1 MTIEVSTPPGSK
13 IVRPFEVTNRLML
26 AITIPVMLASL
37 TTPLLGLVDTAVI
50 GQLGDPHLLGGLAI
64 GALVFDFLFSTMN
77 FLRSGTTGLVAQALG
92 RHDNVEQ
99 EAIFWRAL
107 GIAVIAGSLFIAAT
121 PLVLQAALSFMNPDK
136 AVADAMSTY
145 VSIRLL
151 SSPMAL
157 GNFVVLGLLLGQGKA
172 MQGLYLQLLLNGV
185 NVVMT
190 IWLGLVLGWG
200 VAGIAWGTVLGE
212 SAALLVGLSV
222 VYLQFRSVPNPS
234 RARILDMHEVRRM
247 FTVNRDIMLRSFLL
261 LIAYAFFT
269 RAGTEAGAVTLATNA
284 VLMNFL
290 LISGYLIDGVT
301 TAAEQISGRAV
312 GAHYRPAFDRGVKL
326 SFLWGMILASAMAL
340 FFLTFGDAIVA
351 FLIKSGDVQAM
362 ASLYLPW
369 AALAPVVGLLAFHM
383 DGVFI
388 GATWSR
394 DMRNMMILSLIGY
407 FAAYFILPLYL
418 GNHGLWLALHLFL
431 GLRGLSLLS
440 ILPSRAR
447 LQFAD

>member
-1 MTIEVSTPPGSK
+1 
-13 IVRPFEVTNRLML
+13 ML

-50 GQLGDPHLLGGLAI
+50 GQVGDPHLLGGLAI

-77 FLRSGTTGLVAQALG
+77 FLRAGTTGLVAQAMG

-99 EAIFWRAL
+99 QAVFWRAI
-107 GIAVIAGSLFIAAT
+107 GIAALAGVLFIIAT
-121 PLVLQAALSFMNPDK
+121 PLILQATISFMDPDD
-136 AVADAMSTY
+136 AVANAMSTY

-157 GNFVVLGLLLGQGKA
+157 GNFAILGLLLGQGKA

-190 IWLGLVLGWG
+190 IWFGLVLGWG

-212 SAALLVGLSV
+212 TVALAVGLV
-222 VYLQFRSVPNPS
+222 MIYLQFRAVPNPT
-234 RARILDMHEVRRM
+234 RARIFDTHEIRRM
-247 FTVNRDIMLRSFLL
+247 FAVNRDIMLRSFFL
-261 LIAYAFFT
+261 LIAYAYFT
-269 RAGTEAGAVTLATNA
+269 RAGTGAGAVTLATNA

-312 GAHYRPAFDRGVKL
+312 GAHYRPAFDRGIKL
-326 SFLWGMILASAMAL
+326 SFLWGMMLASSMAV
-340 FFLTFGDAIVA
+340 FFLLFGDAIVA
-351 FLIKSGDVQAM
+351 FLIKSDEVQAM

-394 DMRNMMILSLIGY
+394 DMRNMMILSLSGY
-407 FAAYFILPLYL
+407 FAAYLILPQFF

-431 GLRGLSLLS
+431 GLRGISLLL

-447 LQFAD
+447 LQFAN

>member
-1 MTIEVSTPPGSK
+1 MTIETSPQPGSK
-13 IVRPFEVTNRLML
+13 IVRPFEVTNKLML

-77 FLRSGTTGLVAQALG
+77 FLRAGTTGLVAQAMG

-99 EAIFWRAL
+99 QAVFWRAI
-107 GIAVIAGSLFIAAT
+107 GIAAVAGILFIAAT
-121 PLVLQAALSFMNPDK
+121 PLILQATISFMNPDK
-136 AVADAMSTY
+136 AVTDAMSTY

-172 MQGLYLQLLLNGV
+172 MQGLYLQFLLNGV
-185 NVVMT
+185 NVLMT
-190 IWLGLVLGWG
+190 IWFGLIMGWG
-200 VAGIAWGTVLGE
+200 VAGIAWGTLLGE
-212 SAALLVGLSV
+212 TVALVVGLLII
-222 VYLQFRSVPNPS
+222 YRQFRAIPNPS
-234 RARILDMHEVRRM
+234 RARVLDPHEIRRM
-247 FTVNRDIMLRSFLL
+247 FTVNRDIMLRSFFL
-261 LIAYAFFT
+261 LIAYAYFT

-312 GAHYRPAFDRGVKL
+312 GAHYRPAFDRGIKL
-326 SFLWGMILASAMAL
+326 SFLWGLLLATAMAL
-340 FFLTFGDAIVA
+340 FFLVFGDAIVA
-351 FLIKSGDVQAM
+351 FLIKSDEVQEM

-407 FAAYFILPLYL
+407 FAAYFILPKFL

-431 GLRGLSLLS
+431 GLRGISLLS

-447 LQFAD
+447 MQFAN

>member
-1 MTIEVSTPPGSK
+1 MSTQVSNPDGSK

-77 FLRSGTTGLVAQALG
+77 FLRAGTTGLVAQAMG

-99 EAIFWRAL
+99 QAVFWRAI
-107 GIAVIAGSLFIAAT
+107 GIAVLVGFVFIAAT
-121 PLVLQAALSFMNPDK
+121 PLVLTATVRFMNPDQ

-145 VSIRLL
+145 VSIRLF

-172 MQGLYLQLLLNGV
+172 MQGLYLQFLLNGV

-190 IWLGLVLGWG
+190 YWLGLVLGWG

-212 SAALLVGLSV
+212 SVALIVGLGM
-222 VYLQFRSVPNPS
+222 VYWQFRAVPNPS
-234 RARILDMHEVRRM
+234 RARILDMHAIRRM
-247 FTVNRDIMLRSFLL
+247 FAVNRDIMLRSFFL
-261 LIAYAFFT
+261 LIAYAYFT

-312 GAHYRPAFDRGVKL
+312 GAHYRPAFDRGIKL
-326 SFLWGMILASAMAL
+326 SFLWGMVLASLMAL
-340 FFLTFGDAIVA
+340 FFLSYGNAIVA
-351 FLIKSGDVQAM
+351 ILIKSADVQAM
-362 ASLYLPW
+362 AALYMPW
-369 AALAPVVGLLAFHM
+369 AALAPVTGLLAFHM

-394 DMRNMMILSLIGY
+394 DMRNMMILSLVGY
-407 FAAYFILPLYL
+407 FAAYFILPQFM

-431 GLRGLSLLS
+431 GLRGLSLLA
-440 ILPSRAR
+440 ILPRRAR
-447 LQFAD
+447 LQFAN

>member
-1 MTIEVSTPPGSK
+1 
-13 IVRPFEVTNRLML
+13 ML

-77 FLRSGTTGLVAQALG
+77 FLRAGTTGLVAQAMG

-99 EAIFWRAL
+99 QAVFWRAI
-107 GIAVIAGSLFIAAT
+107 GIAVVVGFVFIAIT
-121 PLVLQAALSFMNPDK
+121 PLVLTGTIRFMNPDS
-136 AVADAMSTY
+136 AVANAMSTY
-145 VSIRLL
+145 VSIRLF

-172 MQGLYLQLLLNGV
+172 MQGLYLQFLLNGV
-185 NVVMT
+185 NVIMT
-190 IWLGLVLGWG
+190 YWLGLVQGWG

-212 SAALLVGLSV
+212 SVALLVGLTM
-222 VYLQFRSVPNPS
+222 VYWQFRAVPNPS
-234 RARILDMHEVRRM
+234 LARILDMHAIRRM
-247 FTVNRDIMLRSFLL
+247 FAVNRDIMLRSFFL
-261 LIAYAFFT
+261 LIAYAYFT
-269 RAGTEAGAVTLATNA
+269 RAGTEAGAITLATNA

-312 GAHYRPAFDRGVKL
+312 GAHYRPAFDRGIKL
-326 SFLWGMILASAMAL
+326 SFLWGLVLASLMAL
-340 FFLTFGDAIVA
+340 FFLTYGNAIVA
-351 FLIKSGDVQAM
+351 LLIKSADVQAM
-362 ASLYLPW
+362 AALYMPW
-369 AALAPVVGLLAFHM
+369 AALAPVTGLLAFHM

-394 DMRNMMILSLIGY
+394 DMRNMMILSLLGY
-407 FAAYFILPLYL
+407 FAAYYVLPQFM

-431 GLRGLSLLS
+431 GLRGLSLLA
-440 ILPSRAR
+440 ILPRRAR
-447 LQFAD
+447 LQFAN

>member
-1 MTIEVSTPPGSK
+1 MKIDVSTPPGSK

-99 EAIFWRAL
+99 EAVFWRAL
-107 GIAVIAGSLFIAAT
+107 GVAVFAGMLFIIAT
-121 PLVLQAALSFMNPDK
+121 PLVLQATISFMNPDK

-172 MQGLYLQLLLNGV
+172 MQGLYLQLLLNSV

-190 IWLGLVLGWG
+190 IWLGLVMGWG
-200 VAGIAWGTVLGE
+200 VEGIAWGTVLGE
-212 SAALLVGLSV
+212 TAALLVGLTM

-234 RARILDMHEVRRM
+234 RARILDMHQIRRM

-261 LIAYAFFT
+261 LIAYAYFT
-269 RAGTEAGAVTLATNA
+269 RAGTEAGAITLATNA

-290 LISGYLIDGVT
+290 LVSGYLIDGVT

-326 SFLWGMILASAMAL
+326 SFLWGMMLATTMAI
-340 FFLTFGDAIVA
+340 FFLVFGDAIVA
-351 FLIKSGDVQAM
+351 FLIKSDDVQVM
-362 ASLYLPW
+362 ASHYLPW

-407 FAAYFILPLYL
+407 FAAYFILPKYF
-418 GNHGLWLALHLFL
+418 GNHGLWLSLHLFL
-431 GLRGLSLLS
+431 GLRGISLLS

-447 LQFAD
+447 GQFAD

>member
-1 MTIEVSTPPGSK
+1 M
-13 IVRPFEVTNRLML
+13 VRPFEVTNRLML

-37 TTPLLGLVDTAVI
+37 TTPLLGLVDTAVV
-50 GQLGDPHLLGGLAI
+50 GQLGDPYLLGGLAI

-77 FLRSGTTGLVAQALG
+77 FLRAGTTGLVAQAMG
-92 RHDNVEQ
+92 RHDDVEQ
-99 EAIFWRAL
+99 QAVFWRAI
-107 GIAVIAGSLFIAAT
+107 GIAMIAGVLFIAMT
-121 PLVLQAALSFMNPDK
+121 PLILSITINFMNPDK

-172 MQGLYLQLLLNGV
+172 MQGLYLQFLLNGV

-190 IWLGLVLGWG
+190 IWLGLILGWG
-200 VAGIAWGTVLGE
+200 VVGIAWGTVLGE
-212 SAALLVGLSV
+212 STALIVGLAA
-222 VYLQFRSVPNPS
+222 VYKQFRAVPNPS
-234 RARILDMHEVRRM
+234 RARVFDMHEIRRM

-261 LIAYAFFT
+261 LIAYAYFT
-269 RAGTEAGAVTLATNA
+269 RAGTAAGAITLATNA

-326 SFLWGMILASAMAL
+326 SFLWGMALACVMAL
-340 FFLTFGDAIVA
+340 FFLVWGDSIVA
-351 FLIKSGDVQAM
+351 ILIRSPDVQAM
-362 ASLYLPW
+362 AAIYMPW

-394 DMRNMMILSLIGY
+394 DMRNMMVLSLIGY
-407 FAAYFILPLYL
+407 FAAYLILPRFF
-418 GNHGLWLALHLFL
+418 GNHGLWLSLHLFL
-431 GLRGLSLLS
+431 GLRGFSLLY

-447 LQFAD
+447 MQFAD

>member
-326 SFLWGMILASAMAL
+326 SFLWGMILATAMAL

>member
-1 MTIEVSTPPGSK
+1 
-13 IVRPFEVTNRLML
+13 ML

-64 GALVFDFLFSTMN
+64 SALVFDFLFSTMN
-77 FLRSGTTGLVAQALG
+77 FLRAGTTGLVAQAMG

-99 EAIFWRAL
+99 QAVFWRAI
-107 GIAVIAGSLFIAAT
+107 GIAVVVGFVFIAIT
-121 PLVLQAALSFMNPDK
+121 PLVLTGTIRFMNPDS
-136 AVADAMSTY
+136 AVANAMSTY
-145 VSIRLL
+145 VSIRLF

-172 MQGLYLQLLLNGV
+172 MQGLYLQFLLNGV
-185 NVVMT
+185 NVIMT
-190 IWLGLVLGWG
+190 YWLGLVQGWG
-200 VAGIAWGTVLGE
+200 VTGIAWGTVLGE
-212 SAALLVGLSV
+212 SVALLVGLTM
-222 VYLQFRSVPNPS
+222 VYWQFRAVPNPS
-234 RARILDMHEVRRM
+234 LARILDMHAIRRM
-247 FTVNRDIMLRSFLL
+247 FAVNRDIMLRSFFL
-261 LIAYAFFT
+261 LIAYAYFT

-312 GAHYRPAFDRGVKL
+312 GAHYRPAFDRGIKL
-326 SFLWGMILASAMAL
+326 SFLWGLVLASLMAL
-340 FFLTFGDAIVA
+340 FFLTYGNAIVA
-351 FLIKSGDVQAM
+351 LLIKSADVQAM
-362 ASLYLPW
+362 AALYMPW
-369 AALAPVVGLLAFHM
+369 AALAPVTGLLAFHM

-394 DMRNMMILSLIGY
+394 DMRNMMILSLLGY
-407 FAAYFILPLYL
+407 FAAYYVLPQFM

-431 GLRGLSLLS
+431 GLRGLSLLA
-440 ILPSRAR
+440 ILPRRAR
-447 LQFAD
+447 LQFAN

>member
-1 MTIEVSTPPGSK
+1 MTTDTTPITATK
-13 IVRPFEVTNRLML
+13 TVRPFEVTNRLML

-37 TTPLLGLVDTAVI
+37 TTPLLGLVDTAVV

-77 FLRSGTTGLVAQALG
+77 FLRAGTTGLVAQAMG

-99 EAIFWRAL
+99 QAVFWRAI
-107 GIAVIAGSLFIAAT
+107 GIALIAGLIFIAAM
-121 PLVLQAALSFMNPDK
+121 PLILGATISFMNPDN
-136 AVADAMSTY
+136 AVAEAMSTY

-172 MQGLYLQLLLNGV
+172 MQGLYLQFLLNGV
-185 NVVMT
+185 NVAMT
-190 IWLGLVLGWG
+190 IWFGLILGWG
-200 VAGIAWGTVLGE
+200 VVGIAWGTVLGE
-212 SAALLVGLSV
+212 SVALLVGLV
-222 VYLQFRSVPNPS
+222 VIYRQFRAVPNPS
-234 RARILDMHEVRRM
+234 RARIFDMHEIRRM
-247 FTVNRDIMLRSFLL
+247 FTVNRDIMLRSFFL
-261 LIAYAFFT
+261 LIAYAYFT
-269 RAGTEAGAVTLATNA
+269 RAGTEAGAITLATNA

-312 GAHYRPAFDRGVKL
+312 GAHYRPAFDRGIRL
-326 SFLWGMILASAMAL
+326 SFLWGMVLASIMAL
-340 FFLTFGDAIVA
+340 FFLIYGDAIVA
-351 FLIKSGDVQAM
+351 MLIKSPEVQAM
-362 ASLYLPW
+362 AALYMPW

-394 DMRNMMILSLIGY
+394 DMRNMMILSLVGY
-407 FAAYFILPLYL
+407 FIAYFVLPKYF

-431 GLRGLSLLS
+431 GLRGISLLC

-447 LQFAD
+447 LQFAN

>member
-1 MTIEVSTPPGSK
+1 MMIDTTPLTASK

-37 TTPLLGLVDTAVI
+37 TTPLLGLVDTAVV

-77 FLRSGTTGLVAQALG
+77 FLRAGTTGLVAQAMG

-99 EAIFWRAL
+99 QAVFWRAI
-107 GIAVIAGSLFIAAT
+107 GIALISGLVFIAAM
-121 PLVLQAALSFMNPDK
+121 PLILGATISFMNPDN
-136 AVADAMSTY
+136 AVAEAMSTY

-157 GNFVVLGLLLGQGKA
+157 GNYVVLGLLLGQGKA
-172 MQGLYLQLLLNGV
+172 MQGLYLQFLLNGV

-200 VAGIAWGTVLGE
+200 VVGIAWGTVLGE
-212 SAALLVGLSV
+212 TVALVVGLAV
-222 VYLQFRSVPNPS
+222 IYRQFRAVPNPS
-234 RARILDMHEVRRM
+234 RARVFDTHEIRRM
-247 FTVNRDIMLRSFLL
+247 FSVNRDIMLRSFFL
-261 LIAYAFFT
+261 LIAYAYFT
-269 RAGTEAGAVTLATNA
+269 RAGTEAGAVTLAANA

-290 LISGYLIDGVT
+290 LIAGNLTDGVT

-312 GAHYRPAFDRGVKL
+312 GAHYRPAFDRGIRL
-326 SFLWGMILASAMAL
+326 SFLWGMVLASLMAL
-340 FFLTFGDAIVA
+340 FFLSYGDAIVA
-351 FLIKSGDVQAM
+351 MLIKSSEVQVM
-362 ASLYLPW
+362 AARYLPW
-369 AALAPVVGLLAFHM
+369 AALSPVVGLLAFHM

-407 FAAYFILPLYL
+407 FIAYFVLPKYL

-431 GLRGLSLLS
+431 GLRGISLLC

-447 LQFAD
+447 LQFAN

>member
-1 MTIEVSTPPGSK
+1 MTIEISPPPGSK

-77 FLRSGTTGLVAQALG
+77 FLRSGTTGLVAQAMG

-99 EAIFWRAL
+99 QAVFWRAI
-107 GIAVIAGSLFIAAT
+107 GIAAVVGVLFIAAT
-121 PLVLQAALSFMNPDK
+121 PLVVQATISFMNPDK
-136 AVADAMSTY
+136 AIADAMSTY

-172 MQGLYLQLLLNGV
+172 MQGLYVQLLLNGV

-190 IWLGLVLGWG
+190 IWFGLVMGWG

-212 SAALLVGLSV
+212 TVALVVGLFMI
-222 VYLQFRSVPNPS
+222 YLQFRAVPNPS
-234 RARILDMHEVRRM
+234 RARVLDMHEIRRM
-247 FTVNRDIMLRSFLL
+247 FTVNRDIMLRSFFL
-261 LIAYAFFT
+261 LIAYAYFT

-312 GAHYRPAFDRGVKL
+312 GAHYRPAFDRGIKL
-326 SFLWGMILASAMAL
+326 SFLWGLMLATAMAA
-340 FFLTFGDAIVA
+340 FFLIFGDAIVA
-351 FLIKSGDVQAM
+351 FLIKSDEVQAM

-407 FAAYFILPLYL
+407 FAAYFILPKFF

-431 GLRGLSLLS
+431 GLRGISLLS

-447 LQFAD
+447 LQFAN

>member
-1 MTIEVSTPPGSK
+1 
-13 IVRPFEVTNRLML
+13 ML

-50 GQLGDPHLLGGLAI
+50 GQVGDPHLLGGLAI

-77 FLRSGTTGLVAQALG
+77 FLRAGTTGLVAQAMG

-99 EAIFWRAL
+99 QAVFWRAI
-107 GIAVIAGSLFIAAT
+107 GIAALAGVLFIIAT
-121 PLVLQAALSFMNPDK
+121 PLILQATISFMHPDD
-136 AVADAMSTY
+136 AVANAMSTY

-157 GNFVVLGLLLGQGKA
+157 GNFAILGLLLGQGKA

-190 IWLGLVLGWG
+190 IWFGLVLGWG

-212 SAALLVGLSV
+212 TVALAVGLV
-222 VYLQFRSVPNPS
+222 MIYLQFRAVPNPT
-234 RARILDMHEVRRM
+234 RARIFDTHEIRRM
-247 FTVNRDIMLRSFLL
+247 FAVNRDIMLRSFFL
-261 LIAYAFFT
+261 LIAYAYFT
-269 RAGTEAGAVTLATNA
+269 RAGTGAGAVTLATNA

-312 GAHYRPAFDRGVKL
+312 GAHYRPAFDRGIKL
-326 SFLWGMILASAMAL
+326 SFLWGMMLASSMAV
-340 FFLTFGDAIVA
+340 FFLLFGDAIVA
-351 FLIKSGDVQAM
+351 FLIRSDEVQAM

-394 DMRNMMILSLIGY
+394 DMRNMMILSLSGY
-407 FAAYFILPLYL
+407 FAAYLILPQFF

-431 GLRGLSLLS
+431 GLRGISLLL

-447 LQFAD
+447 LQFAN

>member
-121 PLVLQAALSFMNPDK
+121 PLVLQAALSFLNPDK

-326 SFLWGMILASAMAL
+326 SFLWGMILATAMAL

>member
-1 MTIEVSTPPGSK
+1 MSTQVSNPDGSK

-77 FLRSGTTGLVAQALG
+77 FLRAGTTGLVAQAMG

-99 EAIFWRAL
+99 QAVFWRAI
-107 GIAVIAGSLFIAAT
+107 GIAVVVGIVFIAIT
-121 PLVLQAALSFMNPDK
+121 PLVLTGTIRFMNPDS
-136 AVADAMSTY
+136 AVANAMSTY
-145 VSIRLL
+145 VSIRLF

-172 MQGLYLQLLLNGV
+172 MQGLYLQFLLNGV
-185 NVVMT
+185 NVIMT
-190 IWLGLVLGWG
+190 YWLGLVLGWG

-212 SAALLVGLSV
+212 SVALLVGLMM
-222 VYLQFRSVPNPS
+222 VYWQFRAVPNPS
-234 RARILDMHEVRRM
+234 LARILDMHAIRRM
-247 FTVNRDIMLRSFLL
+247 FAVNRDIMLRSFFL
-261 LIAYAFFT
+261 LIAYAYFT

-312 GAHYRPAFDRGVKL
+312 GAHYRPAFDRGIKL
-326 SFLWGMILASAMAL
+326 SFLWGLVLASLMAL
-340 FFLTFGDAIVA
+340 FFLTYGNAIVA
-351 FLIKSGDVQAM
+351 LLIKSADVQAM
-362 ASLYLPW
+362 AALYMPW
-369 AALAPVVGLLAFHM
+369 AALAPVTGLLAFHM

-394 DMRNMMILSLIGY
+394 DMRNMMILSLLGY
-407 FAAYFILPLYL
+407 FAAYYVLPQFM

-431 GLRGLSLLS
+431 GLRGLSLLA
-440 ILPSRAR
+440 ILPRRAR
-447 LQFAD
+447 LQFAN

>member
-1 MTIEVSTPPGSK
+1 MSTQVSTPDGSK

-77 FLRSGTTGLVAQALG
+77 FLRAGTTGLVAQAMG

-99 EAIFWRAL
+99 QAVFWRAI
-107 GIAVIAGSLFIAAT
+107 GIAVVVGFVFIAIT
-121 PLVLQAALSFMNPDK
+121 PLVLTGTIRFMNPDS
-136 AVADAMSTY
+136 AVANAMSTY
-145 VSIRLL
+145 VSIRLF

-172 MQGLYLQLLLNGV
+172 MQGLYLQFLLNGV
-185 NVVMT
+185 NVIMT
-190 IWLGLVLGWG
+190 YWLGLVQGWG

-212 SAALLVGLSV
+212 SVALLVGLTM
-222 VYLQFRSVPNPS
+222 VYWQFRAVPNPS
-234 RARILDMHEVRRM
+234 LARILDMHAIRRM
-247 FTVNRDIMLRSFLL
+247 FAVNRDIMLRSFFL
-261 LIAYAFFT
+261 LIAYAYFT

-312 GAHYRPAFDRGVKL
+312 GAHYRPAFDRGIKL
-326 SFLWGMILASAMAL
+326 SFLWGLVLASLMAL
-340 FFLTFGDAIVA
+340 FFLTYGNAIVA
-351 FLIKSGDVQAM
+351 LLIKSADVQAM
-362 ASLYLPW
+362 AALYMPW
-369 AALAPVVGLLAFHM
+369 AALAPVTGLLAFHM

-394 DMRNMMILSLIGY
+394 DMRNMMILSLLGY
-407 FAAYFILPLYL
+407 FAAYYVLPQFM

-431 GLRGLSLLS
+431 GLRGLSLLA
-440 ILPSRAR
+440 ILPRRAR
-447 LQFAD
+447 LQFAN

>member
-1 MTIEVSTPPGSK
+1 MTDTSSAFGSK
-13 IVRPFEVTNRLML
+13 TVRPFEVTNRLML
-26 AITIPVMLASL
+26 AITVPVMLASL
-37 TTPLLGLVDTAVI
+37 TTPLLGLVDTAVV

-77 FLRSGTTGLVAQALG
+77 FLRAGTTGLVAQAMG

-99 EAIFWRAL
+99 QAVFWRAI
-107 GIAVIAGSLFIAAT
+107 GIAFIAGVIFIAAM
-121 PLVLQAALSFMNPDK
+121 PLIIGAAISFMNPDR
-136 AVADAMSTY
+136 AVADAMLAY

-172 MQGLYLQLLLNGV
+172 MQGLYLQFLLNGV
-185 NVVMT
+185 NIIMT

-212 SAALLVGLSV
+212 SIALLAGLAV
-222 VYLQFRSVPNPS
+222 VYRQFRAVPNPS
-234 RARILDMHEVRRM
+234 RARVFDMHEIRRM
-247 FTVNRDIMLRSFLL
+247 FAVNRDIMLRSFFL
-261 LIAYAFFT
+261 LIAYAYFT
-269 RAGTEAGAVTLATNA
+269 RAGTEAGAVILATNA

-290 LISGYLIDGVT
+290 LVSGCLIDGIT

-312 GAHYRPAFDRGVKL
+312 GAHYRPAFDRGIKL
-326 SFLWGMILASAMAL
+326 SFLWGLVLASIMAL
-340 FFLTFGDAIVA
+340 FFLICGDAIVA
-351 FLIKSGDVQAM
+351 LLVKSPEVQAL
-362 ASLYLPW
+362 AAIYLPW
-369 AALAPVVGLLAFHM
+369 PALAPVIGLLAFHM

-394 DMRNMMILSLIGY
+394 DMRNMMILSLAGF
-407 FAAYFILPLYL
+407 FAAYFVLPEYL

-431 GLRGLSLLS
+431 GLRGISLLC

-447 LQFAD
+447 LQFAS

>member
-1 MTIEVSTPPGSK
+1 MTIEMSRPPGSK

-50 GQLGDPHLLGGLAI
+50 GQVGDPHLLGGLAI

-77 FLRSGTTGLVAQALG
+77 FLRAGTTGLVAQAMG

-99 EAIFWRAL
+99 QAVFWRAI
-107 GIAVIAGSLFIAAT
+107 GIAALAGVLFIIAT
-121 PLVLQAALSFMNPDK
+121 PLILQATISFMDPDD
-136 AVADAMSTY
+136 AVANAMSTY

-157 GNFVVLGLLLGQGKA
+157 GNFAILGLLLGQGKA

-190 IWLGLVLGWG
+190 IWFGLVLGWG

-212 SAALLVGLSV
+212 TVALAVGLIMI
-222 VYLQFRSVPNPS
+222 YLQFRAVPNPT
-234 RARILDMHEVRRM
+234 RARIFDTHEIRRM
-247 FTVNRDIMLRSFLL
+247 FAVNRDIMLRSFFL
-261 LIAYAFFT
+261 LIAYAYFT
-269 RAGTEAGAVTLATNA
+269 RAGTGAGAVTLATNA

-312 GAHYRPAFDRGVKL
+312 GAHYRPAFDRGIKL
-326 SFLWGMILASAMAL
+326 SFLWGMMLASSMAV
-340 FFLTFGDAIVA
+340 FFLVSGDAIVA
-351 FLIKSGDVQAM
+351 FLIKSDEVQAM

-394 DMRNMMILSLIGY
+394 DMRNMMILSLSGY
-407 FAAYFILPLYL
+407 FAAYLILPQFF

-431 GLRGLSLLS
+431 GLRGISLLL

-447 LQFAD
+447 LQFAN

>member
-1 MTIEVSTPPGSK
+1 MIDDVSNLTGSK
-13 IVRPFEVTNRLML
+13 IVRPFEVTNRSML
-26 AITIPVMLASL
+26 AITVPVMLASL
-37 TTPLLGLVDTAVI
+37 TTPLLGLVDTAVV

-77 FLRSGTTGLVAQALG
+77 FLRSGTTGLVAQAMG

-99 EAIFWRAL
+99 QAVFWRAI
-107 GIAVIAGSLFIAAT
+107 GIALLAGALFIAAT
-121 PLVLQAALSFMNPDK
+121 PLILTATLTFMNPDK

-172 MQGLYLQLLLNGV
+172 MQGLYLQFLLNGV
-185 NVVMT
+185 NIVMT

-200 VAGIAWGTVLGE
+200 VTGIAWGTLLGE
-212 SAALLVGLSV
+212 SIALIVGLAI
-222 VYLQFRSVPNPS
+222 VYRQFRAVPNPS
-234 RARILDMHEVRRM
+234 RARVLDMHEIRRM
-247 FTVNRDIMLRSFLL
+247 FTVNRDIMLRSFFL
-261 LIAYAFFT
+261 LIAYAYFT
-269 RAGTEAGAVTLATNA
+269 RAGTSIGAITLATNA
-284 VLMNFL
+284 VLLNFL
-290 LISGYLIDGVT
+290 LISGNLIDGVT

-312 GAHYRPAFDRGVKL
+312 GAHYRPAFDRGIKL
-326 SFLWGMILASAMAL
+326 SFLWGLVLASLMAL
-340 FFLTFGDAIVA
+340 FFLVYGDAIVA
-351 FLIKSGDVQAM
+351 ILIKSPEVQAM
-362 ASLYLPW
+362 AAIYMPW

-394 DMRNMMILSLIGY
+394 DMRNMMILSLAGY
-407 FAAYFILPLYL
+407 FAAYFILPRYF

-431 GLRGLSLLS
+431 GLRGLSLLY
-440 ILPSRAR
+440 ILPRRAR
-447 LQFAD
+447 VQFAN

>member
-1 MTIEVSTPPGSK
+1 MIDSSPVLNSK
-13 IVRPFEVTNRLML
+13 TVRPFEVTNRLML

-37 TTPLLGLVDTAVI
+37 TTPLLGLVDTAVV
-50 GQLGDPHLLGGLAI
+50 GQLGDAHLLGGLAI

-77 FLRSGTTGLVAQALG
+77 FLRAGTTGLVAQAMG

-99 EAIFWRAL
+99 QAVFWRAI
-107 GIAVIAGSLFIAAT
+107 GIALIAGVIFIAAM
-121 PLVLQAALSFMNPDK
+121 PLIIGATISFMNPDK

-145 VSIRLL
+145 VAIRLV

-157 GNFVVLGLLLGQGKA
+157 GNYVVLGLLLGQGKA
-172 MQGLYLQLLLNGV
+172 MQGLYLQFLLNGV

-200 VAGIAWGTVLGE
+200 VVGIAWGTVLGE
-212 SAALLVGLSV
+212 SVALLVGLV
-222 VYLQFRSVPNPS
+222 VIYRQFRAVPNPS
-234 RARILDMHEVRRM
+234 RARVFDPHEIRRM
-247 FTVNRDIMLRSFLL
+247 FNVNRDIMLRSFFL
-261 LIAYAFFT
+261 LIAYAYFT
-269 RAGTEAGAVTLATNA
+269 RAGTEAGAVTLAANA

-290 LISGYLIDGVT
+290 LIAGNLTDGVT

-312 GAHYRPAFDRGVKL
+312 GAHYRPAFDRGIRL
-326 SFLWGMILASAMAL
+326 SFLWGMVLASLMAL
-340 FFLTFGDAIVA
+340 FFLMYGDAIVA
-351 FLIKSGDVQAM
+351 LLIKSPEVQELA
-362 ASLYLPW
+362 AIYLPW
-369 AALAPVVGLLAFHM
+369 AALSPVVGLLAFHM

-407 FAAYFILPLYL
+407 FIAYYILPKYF

-431 GLRGLSLLS
+431 GLRGISLLS

-447 LQFAD
+447 LQFAN

>member
-1 MTIEVSTPPGSK
+1 
-13 IVRPFEVTNRLML
+13 ML

-77 FLRSGTTGLVAQALG
+77 FLRAGTTGLVAQAMG

-99 EAIFWRAL
+99 QAVFWRAI
-107 GIAVIAGSLFIAAT
+107 GIAVVVGFVFIAIT
-121 PLVLQAALSFMNPDK
+121 PLVLTGTIRFMNPDS
-136 AVADAMSTY
+136 AVANAMSTY
-145 VSIRLL
+145 VSIRLF

-172 MQGLYLQLLLNGV
+172 MQGLYLQFLLNGV
-185 NVVMT
+185 NVIMT
-190 IWLGLVLGWG
+190 YWLGLVQGWG

-212 SAALLVGLSV
+212 SVALLVGLTM
-222 VYLQFRSVPNPS
+222 VYWQFRAVPNPS
-234 RARILDMHEVRRM
+234 LARILDMHAIRRM
-247 FTVNRDIMLRSFLL
+247 FAVNRDIMLRSFFL
-261 LIAYAFFT
+261 LIAYAYFT

-312 GAHYRPAFDRGVKL
+312 GAHYRPAFDRGIKL
-326 SFLWGMILASAMAL
+326 SFLWGLVLASLMAL
-340 FFLTFGDAIVA
+340 FFLTYGNAIVA
-351 FLIKSGDVQAM
+351 LLIKSADVQAM
-362 ASLYLPW
+362 AALYMPW
-369 AALAPVVGLLAFHM
+369 AALAPVTGLLAFHM

-394 DMRNMMILSLIGY
+394 DMRNMMILSLLGY
-407 FAAYFILPLYL
+407 FAAYYVLPQFM

-431 GLRGLSLLS
+431 GLRGLSLLA
-440 ILPSRAR
+440 ILPRRAR
-447 LQFAD
+447 LQFAN

>member
-1 MTIEVSTPPGSK
+1 MSTQVSNPDGSK

-77 FLRSGTTGLVAQALG
+77 FLRAGTTGLVAQAMG

-99 EAIFWRAL
+99 QAVFWRAI
-107 GIAVIAGSLFIAAT
+107 GIAVVVGFVFIAIT
-121 PLVLQAALSFMNPDK
+121 PLVLTATIRFMNPDS
-136 AVADAMSTY
+136 AVANAMSTY
-145 VSIRLL
+145 VSIRLF

-172 MQGLYLQLLLNGV
+172 MQGLYLQFLLNGV
-185 NVVMT
+185 NVIMT
-190 IWLGLVLGWG
+190 YWLGLVLGWG

-212 SAALLVGLSV
+212 SVALLVGLMM
-222 VYLQFRSVPNPS
+222 VYWQFRAVPNPS
-234 RARILDMHEVRRM
+234 LARILDMHAIRRM
-247 FTVNRDIMLRSFLL
+247 FAVNRDIMLRSFFL
-261 LIAYAFFT
+261 LIAYAYFT

-312 GAHYRPAFDRGVKL
+312 GAHYRPAFDRGIKL
-326 SFLWGMILASAMAL
+326 SFLWGLVLASLMAL
-340 FFLTFGDAIVA
+340 FFLTYGNAIVA
-351 FLIKSGDVQAM
+351 LLIKSADVQAM
-362 ASLYLPW
+362 AALYMPW
-369 AALAPVVGLLAFHM
+369 AALAPVTGLLAFHM

-394 DMRNMMILSLIGY
+394 DMRNMMILSLLGY
-407 FAAYFILPLYL
+407 FAAYYVLPQFM

-431 GLRGLSLLS
+431 GLRGLSLLA
-440 ILPSRAR
+440 ILPRRAR
-447 LQFAD
+447 LQFAN

>member
-1 MTIEVSTPPGSK
+1 MKIDLSTPPGSK

-99 EAIFWRAL
+99 EAVFWRAL
-107 GIAVIAGSLFIAAT
+107 GVAVIAGMLFIIAT
-121 PLVLQAALSFMNPDK
+121 PLVLQATISFMNPDK

-172 MQGLYLQLLLNGV
+172 MQGLYLQLLLNSV

-190 IWLGLVLGWG
+190 IWLGLVMGWG

-212 SAALLVGLSV
+212 TAALLVGLTM

-234 RARILDMHEVRRM
+234 RARILDMHQIRRM

-261 LIAYAFFT
+261 LIAYAYFT
-269 RAGTEAGAVTLATNA
+269 RAGTEAGAITLATNA

-290 LISGYLIDGVT
+290 LVSGYLIDGVT

-326 SFLWGMILASAMAL
+326 SFLWGMMLATTMAI
-340 FFLTFGDAIVA
+340 FFLIFGDAIVA
-351 FLIKSGDVQAM
+351 FLIKSDEVQLM
-362 ASLYLPW
+362 ASRYLPW

-407 FAAYFILPLYL
+407 FAAYFILPIYF
-418 GNHGLWLALHLFL
+418 GNHGLWLSLHLFL
-431 GLRGLSLLS
+431 GLRGISLLS

>member
-1 MTIEVSTPPGSK
+1 MKIDVSTPPGSK

-37 TTPLLGLVDTAVI
+37 TTPLLGLVDMAVI

-77 FLRSGTTGLVAQALG
+77 FLRSGTTGLVAQAMG

-99 EAIFWRAL
+99 QAVFWRAI
-107 GIAVIAGSLFIAAT
+107 GIAAIVGMLFIAAT
-121 PLVLQAALSFMNPDK
+121 PLVLKATISFMNPDQ
-136 AVADAMSTY
+136 AVANAMSTY

-190 IWLGLVLGWG
+190 VWLGLVLGWG
-200 VAGIAWGTVLGE
+200 VTGIAWGTVLGE
-212 SAALLVGLSV
+212 SAALLVGLLT
-222 VYLQFRSVPNPS
+222 VYLQFRAVPNPS
-234 RARILDMHEVRRM
+234 RARVMDMHEIRRM

-261 LIAYAFFT
+261 LIAYAYFT

-326 SFLWGMILASAMAL
+326 SFLWGMMLAITMAI
-340 FFLTFGDAIVA
+340 FFLIFGDAIVA
-351 FLIKSGDVQAM
+351 FLIKSDEVQAM

-407 FAAYFILPLYL
+407 FAAYFVLPKFF
-418 GNHGLWLALHLFL
+418 GNHGLWLSLHLFL
-431 GLRGLSLLS
+431 GLRGISLLS
-440 ILPSRAR
+440 LLPSRAR

>member
-1 MTIEVSTPPGSK
+1 MSMDVSTPPGSK

-26 AITIPVMLASL
+26 AITVPVMLASL

-77 FLRSGTTGLVAQALG
+77 FLRAGTTGLVAQAMG

-99 EAIFWRAL
+99 QAIFWRAI
-107 GIAVIAGSLFIAAT
+107 GIAVVAGMLFIAVT
-121 PLVLQAALSFMNPDK
+121 PLILKATVSFMNPDK

-172 MQGLYLQLLLNGV
+172 MQGLYLQFLLNGV
-185 NVVMT
+185 NLVLT
-190 IWLGLVLGWG
+190 IWLGLIMGWG
-200 VAGIAWGTVLGE
+200 VAGIAWGTLVGE
-212 SAALLVGLSV
+212 SVALVVGLTMI
-222 VYLQFRSVPNPS
+222 YLQFRAVPNPS
-234 RARILDMHEVRRM
+234 RARVLDMHEIRRM
-247 FTVNRDIMLRSFLL
+247 FMVNRDIMLRSFFL
-261 LIAYAFFT
+261 LIAYAYFT
-269 RAGTEAGAVTLATNA
+269 RAGTAAGAITLAANA

-312 GAHYRPAFDRGVKL
+312 GAHYRPAFDRGIRL
-326 SFLWGMILASAMAL
+326 SFMWGMVLASVMAI
-340 FFLTFGDAIVA
+340 FFLVFGNDIVA
-351 FLIKSGDVQAM
+351 LLIKSTEVQAM
-362 ASLYLPW
+362 AAIYMPW

-394 DMRNMMILSLIGY
+394 DMRNMMIVSLLGY
-407 FAAYFILPLYL
+407 FAAYYILPKLF

-431 GLRGLSLLS
+431 GLRGISLLS

-447 LQFAD
+447 LQFAN

>member
-1 MTIEVSTPPGSK
+1 MTIEASTPLGSK

-50 GQLGDPHLLGGLAI
+50 GQLGDAYLLGGLAI

-77 FLRSGTTGLVAQALG
+77 FLRSGTTAMVAQAMG
-92 RHDNVEQ
+92 RHDDVEQ
-99 EAIFWRAL
+99 QAVFWRAI
-107 GIAVIAGSLFIAAT
+107 GIAAVVGVLFIAAT
-121 PLVLQAALSFMNPDK
+121 PLILSATIGFMDPDS
-136 AVADAMSTY
+136 AVTSAMSTY

-190 IWLGLVLGWG
+190 IWLGLVMDWG
-200 VAGIAWGTVLGE
+200 VTGIAWGTVLGE
-212 SAALLVGLSV
+212 SVALVIGLFMIHR
-222 VYLQFRSVPNPS
+222 QFRAVANPTQ
-234 RARILDMHEVRRM
+234 ARILDVHEIRRM

-261 LIAYAFFT
+261 LIAYAYFT
-269 RAGTEAGAVTLATNA
+269 RAGTQAGAVTLATNA

-326 SFLWGMILASAMAL
+326 SFLWGMALAMVMAT
-340 FFLTFGDAIVA
+340 FFFVFGNSIVA
-351 FLIKSGDVQAM
+351 FLIKSNEVQSM
-362 ASLYLPW
+362 ASHYLPW
-369 AALAPVVGLLAFHM
+369 AAMAPVAGLLAFHM

-394 DMRNMMILSLIGY
+394 DMRNMMILSLLGY
-407 FAAYFILPLYL
+407 FAAYFILPFYF

-440 ILPSRAR
+440 LLPSRAR
-447 LQFAD
+447 VQFAD

>member
-1 MTIEVSTPPGSK
+1 MNIEVPSSPGSK
-13 IVRPFEVTNRLML
+13 VVRPFEVTNRLML

-50 GQLGDPHLLGGLAI
+50 GQVGDPHLLGGLAI

-77 FLRSGTTGLVAQALG
+77 FLRAGTTGLVAQAMG
-92 RHDNVEQ
+92 RHDDVEQ
-99 EAIFWRAL
+99 QAVFWRAI
-107 GIAVIAGSLFIAAT
+107 GIAVVAGLLFIAVT
-121 PLVLQAALSFMNPDK
+121 PLILEATISFMDPDP
-136 AVADAMSTY
+136 AVAEAMSTY

-185 NVVMT
+185 NVIMT
-190 IWLGLVLGWG
+190 IWLGLIMGWG
-200 VAGIAWGTVLGE
+200 VKGIAWGTVLGE
-212 SAALLVGLSV
+212 TSALVVGLSMI
-222 VYLQFRSVPNPS
+222 YLQFRAVPNPS
-234 RARILDMHEVRRM
+234 RKRVLDAHEIRRM
-247 FTVNRDIMLRSFLL
+247 FAVNRDIMLRSFFL
-261 LIAYAFFT
+261 LIAYAYFT
-269 RAGTEAGAVTLATNA
+269 RAGTQAGAVTLATNA

-312 GAHYRPAFDRGVKL
+312 GANYRPAFDRGVKL
-326 SFLWGMILASAMAL
+326 SFLWGMILASVMAL
-340 FFLTFGDAIVA
+340 FFLTFGDTIVA
-351 FLIKSGDVQAM
+351 FLIKSEEVQAM
-362 ASLYLPW
+362 ASVYLPW

-394 DMRNMMILSLIGY
+394 DMRNMMILSLAGY
-407 FAAYFILPLYL
+407 FAAYYILPQYL

-431 GLRGLSLLS
+431 GLRGISLLS

>member
-1 MTIEVSTPPGSK
+1 MTIEMSRPPGSK

-50 GQLGDPHLLGGLAI
+50 GQVGDPHLLGGLAI

-77 FLRSGTTGLVAQALG
+77 FLRAGTTGLVAQAMG

-99 EAIFWRAL
+99 QAVFWRAI
-107 GIAVIAGSLFIAAT
+107 GIAALAGVLFIIAT
-121 PLVLQAALSFMNPDK
+121 PLILQATISFMNPDD
-136 AVADAMSTY
+136 AVANAMSTY

-157 GNFVVLGLLLGQGKA
+157 GNFAILGLLLGQGKA

-190 IWLGLVLGWG
+190 IWFGLVLGWG

-212 SAALLVGLSV
+212 TVALVVGLV
-222 VYLQFRSVPNPS
+222 MIYLQFRAVPNPT
-234 RARILDMHEVRRM
+234 RARIFDTHEIRRM
-247 FTVNRDIMLRSFLL
+247 FAVNRDIMLRSFFL
-261 LIAYAFFT
+261 LIAYAYFT
-269 RAGTEAGAVTLATNA
+269 RAGTGAGAVTLATNA

-312 GAHYRPAFDRGVKL
+312 GAHYRPAFDRGIKL
-326 SFLWGMILASAMAL
+326 SFLWGLMLASSMAV
-340 FFLTFGDAIVA
+340 FFLVFGNAIVA
-351 FLIKSGDVQAM
+351 FLIKSDEVQAM

-394 DMRNMMILSLIGY
+394 DMRNMMILSLFGY
-407 FAAYFILPLYL
+407 FAAYLILPQFW

-431 GLRGLSLLS
+431 GLRGISLLS

-447 LQFAD
+447 LQFAN

>member
-107 GIAVIAGSLFIAAT
+107 RIAVIAGSLFIAAA
-121 PLVLQAALSFMNPDK
+121 PLVLQAALSFLNPDK

-326 SFLWGMILASAMAL
+326 SFLWGMILATAMAL

>member
-1 MTIEVSTPPGSK
+1 MNIDVPSSAGSK
-13 IVRPFEVTNRLML
+13 VVRPFEVTNRLML

-50 GQLGDPHLLGGLAI
+50 GQVGNPHLLGGLAI

-77 FLRSGTTGLVAQALG
+77 FLRAGTTGLVAQAMG
-92 RHDNVEQ
+92 RHDDVEQ
-99 EAIFWRAL
+99 QAVFWRAL
-107 GIAVIAGSLFIAAT
+107 GIAVVAGLIFIAAT
-121 PLVLQAALSFMNPDK
+121 PLILQATVSFMNPDP
-136 AVADAMSTY
+136 AVSEAMSTY

-190 IWLGLVLGWG
+190 IWLGLIMGWG
-200 VAGIAWGTVLGE
+200 VKGIAWGTVLGE
-212 SAALLVGLSV
+212 TSALIVGLSMI
-222 VYLQFRSVPNPS
+222 YMQFRSIANPS
-234 RARILDMHEVRRM
+234 RKRVLAAHEIRRM
-247 FTVNRDIMLRSFLL
+247 FAVNRDIMLRSFFL
-261 LIAYAFFT
+261 LIAYAYFT
-269 RAGTEAGAVTLATNA
+269 RAGTQAGAVTLATNA

-312 GAHYRPAFDRGVKL
+312 GANYRPAFDRGVKL
-326 SFLWGMILASAMAL
+326 SFLWGMILASVMAL
-340 FFLTFGDAIVA
+340 FFLIFGDSIVA
-351 FLIKSGDVQAM
+351 FLIKSKEVQSM
-362 ASLYLPW
+362 AAIYMPW
-369 AALAPVVGLLAFHM
+369 AALAPVTGLLAFHM

-394 DMRNMMILSLIGY
+394 DMRNMMILSLAGY
-407 FAAYFILPLYL
+407 FAAYYVLPVYL

-431 GLRGLSLLS
+431 GLRGISLLS

-447 LQFAD
+447 LQFAE

>member
-1 MTIEVSTPPGSK
+1 MIDTPPVSHSK
-13 IVRPFEVTNRLML
+13 TVRPFEVTNRLML

-37 TTPLLGLVDTAVI
+37 TTPLLGLVDTAVV
-50 GQLGDPHLLGGLAI
+50 GQFGDPHLLGGLAI

-77 FLRSGTTGLVAQALG
+77 FLRAGTTGLVAQAMG

-99 EAIFWRAL
+99 QAVFWRAM
-107 GIAVIAGSLFIAAT
+107 GIALIVGLFFIAAT
-121 PLVLQAALSFMNPDK
+121 PLILRATISFMNPDK
-136 AVADAMSTY
+136 AIADAMSTY
-145 VSIRLL
+145 VSIRML

-172 MQGLYLQLLLNGV
+172 MQGLYLQFLLNGI

-190 IWLGLVLGWG
+190 IWLGLILGWG
-200 VAGIAWGTVLGE
+200 VVGIAWGTVLGE
-212 SAALLVGLSV
+212 SIALLVGLTLI
-222 VYLQFRSVPNPS
+222 YRQFRAIPNPS
-234 RARILDMHEVRRM
+234 RARIFDMHEICRM
-247 FTVNRDIMLRSFLL
+247 FAVNRDIMLRSFFL
-261 LIAYAFFT
+261 LIAYAYFT
-269 RAGTEAGAVTLATNA
+269 RAGTEAGAITLATNA

-290 LISGYLIDGVT
+290 LVSGYLIDGIT

-312 GAHYRPAFDRGVKL
+312 GAHYRPAFDRGIRL
-326 SFLWGMILASAMAL
+326 SFLWGMVLASIMAL
-340 FFLTFGDAIVA
+340 FFLIYGNAIVA
-351 FLIKSGDVQAM
+351 ILIKSSDVQAM
-362 ASLYLPW
+362 AARYMPW

-407 FAAYFILPLYL
+407 FIAYLILPIYF

-431 GLRGLSLLS
+431 GLRGISLLY

-447 LQFAD
+447 VQFAN

>member
-1 MTIEVSTPPGSK
+1 MNIDVPSSAGSK
-13 IVRPFEVTNRLML
+13 VVRPFEVTNRLML

-50 GQLGDPHLLGGLAI
+50 GQVGNPHLLGGLAI

-77 FLRSGTTGLVAQALG
+77 FLRAGTTGLVAQAMG
-92 RHDNVEQ
+92 RHDDVEQ
-99 EAIFWRAL
+99 QAVFWRAL
-107 GIAVIAGSLFIAAT
+107 GIAVVAGLIFIAAT
-121 PLVLQAALSFMNPDK
+121 PLILQATVSFMNPDP
-136 AVADAMSTY
+136 AVSEAMSTY

-190 IWLGLVLGWG
+190 IWLGLIMGWG
-200 VAGIAWGTVLGE
+200 VEGIAWGTVLGE
-212 SAALLVGLSV
+212 TSALIVGLSMI
-222 VYLQFRSVPNPS
+222 YMQFRSIANPS
-234 RARILDMHEVRRM
+234 RKRVLDAHEIRRM
-247 FTVNRDIMLRSFLL
+247 FAVNRDIMLRSFFL
-261 LIAYAFFT
+261 LIAYAYFT
-269 RAGTEAGAVTLATNA
+269 RAGTQAGAVTLATNA

-312 GAHYRPAFDRGVKL
+312 GANYRPAFDRGVKL
-326 SFLWGMILASAMAL
+326 SFLWGMILASVMAL
-340 FFLTFGDAIVA
+340 FFLIFGDSIVA
-351 FLIKSGDVQAM
+351 FLIKSEEVQSM
-362 ASLYLPW
+362 AAIYMPW
-369 AALAPVVGLLAFHM
+369 AALAPVTGLLAFHM

-394 DMRNMMILSLIGY
+394 DMRNMMILSLAGY
-407 FAAYFILPLYL
+407 FAAYYVLPVYL

-431 GLRGLSLLS
+431 GLRGISLLS

-447 LQFAD
+447 LQFAE

>member
-1 MTIEVSTPPGSK
+1 MTVDVSTPPGSK

-26 AITIPVMLASL
+26 AITVPVMLASL

-50 GQLGDPHLLGGLAI
+50 GQVGDPHLLGGLAI

-77 FLRSGTTGLVAQALG
+77 FLRSGTTGLVAQAMG
-92 RHDNVEQ
+92 RHDEVEQ
-99 EAIFWRAL
+99 QAVFWRAI
-107 GIAVIAGSLFIAAT
+107 GIAVVAGMLFIAAT
-121 PLVLQAALSFMNPDK
+121 PLILQATISFMNPDK
-136 AVADAMSTY
+136 AIADAMSTY

-185 NVVMT
+185 NVVTT
-190 IWLGLVLGWG
+190 IWLGLVMGWG
-200 VAGIAWGTVLGE
+200 VTGIAWGTVLGE
-212 SAALLVGLSV
+212 TVALIVGLSMI
-222 VYLQFRSVPNPS
+222 YLQFRSVRNPS
-234 RARILDMHEVRRM
+234 RKRVLDIHEIRRM
-247 FTVNRDIMLRSFLL
+247 FAVNRDIMLRSFFL
-261 LIAYAFFT
+261 LIAYAYFT
-269 RAGTEAGAVTLATNA
+269 RAGTEAGAVMLATNA

-326 SFLWGMILASAMAL
+326 SFLWGIILASVMAL
-340 FFLTFGDAIVA
+340 FFLAFGDAIVA
-351 FLIKSGDVQAM
+351 FLIKSDEVQAM
-362 ASLYLPW
+362 ASIYLPW

-394 DMRNMMILSLIGY
+394 DMRNMMILSLMGY
-407 FAAYFILPLYL
+407 FAAYFILPRYF
-418 GNHGLWLALHLFL
+418 GNHGLWLSLHLFF
-431 GLRGLSLLS
+431 GLRGVSLLS

-447 LQFAD
+447 LQFAN